1 MRNCSDND
9 IDPSLNMKRWG
20 GGGGV
25 GLGSMRKSECLATQ
39 DTGCEIIRRIHS
51 TETDE
56 QPGGT
61 GIEFLTS

>member
-20 GGGGV
+20 GGGGG

>member
-9 IDPSLNMKRWG
+9 IDPSLNLKRWG
-20 GGGGV
+20 M

-39 DTGCEIIRRIHS
+39 DTGCEVIRRIHS

-61 GIEFLTS
+61 EIEFLTS

>member
-1 MRNCSDND
+1 
-9 IDPSLNMKRWG
+9 
-20 GGGGV
+20 
-25 GLGSMRKSECLATQ
+25 MRKSECLATQ

>member
-25 GLGSMRKSECLATQ
+25 GEHEKERVLSH
-39 DTGCEIIRRIHS
+39 TGYR
-51 TETDE
+51 
-56 QPGGT
+56 
-61 GIEFLTS
+61 L

>member
-20 GGGGV
+20 GGG

>member
-9 IDPSLNMKRWG
+9 IDPSLNMKRW

-39 DTGCEIIRRIHS
+39 DTGCEVIRRIHS
-51 TETDE
+51 TETDQ

>member
-9 IDPSLNMKRWG
+9 IDPSLNLKRC
-20 GGGGV
+20 GV

-39 DTGCEIIRRIHS
+39 DTVCEVIRRIHS
-51 TETDE
+51 TETDK

-61 GIEFLTS
+61 GIKFLTS

>member
-20 GGGGV
+20 GGGG
-25 GLGSMRKSECLATQ
+25 GLGSMRKSGCLATQ
-39 DTGCEIIRRIHS
+39 DTGCEVIRRIHS
-51 TETDE
+51 TETDQ